1 MSFLTL
7 DIRLTLETPLHT
19 TGNRRLWGVDK
30 ASAVS
35 TDGRY
40 VIPATSLKGYLRANA
55 ETLLTSWGLRGCLA
69 PSPITMCLDPQNLCL
84 ACRVFGNSRSMTPLK
99 FSEARPLDEVSSLVR
114 SGVSISRY
122 RRTALPQRLFFIE
135 AVQSSSTTEW
145 VAKATGIFEA
155 WQAAKEAA
163 ALISLAARMQRAI
176 GGGRSRGLG
185 WIGSWSIHAILDG
198 QVLSEDDFQSIWQTW
213 SGGKA
218 A

>member
-1 MSFLTL
+1 MSLLVL

-19 TGNRRLWGVDK
+19 TGNRRLWGADK
-30 ASAVS
+30 ASAIS
-35 TDGRY
+35 TDNKY

-55 ETLLTSWGLRGCLA
+55 EALLSSWGLPVCVA
-69 PSPITMCLDPQNLCL
+69 PSPTTMCLDPQNLCL
-84 ACRVFGNSRSMTPLK
+84 VCRAFGNPRRRAPLK

-122 RRTALPQRLFFIE
+122 RRAALPQRLFFIE
-135 AVQSSSTTEW
+135 AIQSSPLTEW
-145 VAKATGIFEA
+145 VAKATGSFEI
-155 WQAAKEAA
+155 QEAAKEAA

-185 WIGSWSIHAILDG
+185 WIGSWSIHAMLDG
-198 QVLSEDDFQSIWQTW
+198 QVLSEDDFQPTWQAW

>member
-1 MSFLTL
+1 MSLLAL

-35 TDGRY
+35 TDNKY

-55 ETLLTSWGLRGCLA
+55 EALLSSWGLPVCLA
-69 PSPITMCLDPQNLCL
+69 PSPTTMCLGPQNLCL
-84 ACRVFGNSRSMTPLK
+84 VCRVFGNSRCITPLK
-99 FSEARPLDEVSSLVR
+99 FSEVRPLDQVSSLVR

-122 RRTALPQRLFFIE
+122 RRAALPQRLFFVE
-135 AVQSSSTTEW
+135 TVQSPSTTGW
-145 VAKATGIFEA
+145 ATKATGFFEIQ
-155 WQAAKEAA
+155 QAAKEAA
-163 ALISLAARMQRAI
+163 ALISLATRIRRAI

-185 WIGSWSIHAILDG
+185 WIQSWSIRAKLDN
-198 QVLSEDDFQSIWQTW
+198 QPLSDNDFQPIWQAW